1 MDAREQKKILAC
13 TTIDNP
19 TINKVSFSLLFK
31 RISCEGDR
39 IPPNTL
45 NELL

>member
-1 MDAREQKKILAC
+1 MPESKRNILAC
-13 TTIDNP
+13 TAIDNP
-19 TINKVSFSLLFK
+19 TINKGSFSLLFK